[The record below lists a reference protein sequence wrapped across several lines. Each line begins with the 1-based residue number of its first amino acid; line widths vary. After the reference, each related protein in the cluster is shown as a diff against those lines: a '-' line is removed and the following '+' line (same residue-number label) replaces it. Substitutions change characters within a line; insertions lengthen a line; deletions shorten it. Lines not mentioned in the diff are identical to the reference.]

1 VRVVI
6 AEDSVLLRAAA
17 ARLLAEAGVEVVGEA
32 GDGEELVRKVLAHRP
47 DVAIV
52 DIRMPPA
59 QLDEGLRAARLIRA
73 RMPEVGLLL
82 LSQHVEE
89 RYATELVEYGADGV
103 GYLLKDRV
111 TDIAHFVD
119 AVHQVAERRSV
130 LDPEVVAHMVGRRR
144 RDHALDGLDDREREV
159 LARMAEGATNRAI
172 ARRMYLSERAV
183 ERSVTTIF
191 DVLDLAASRDVHR
204 RVLAVLA
211 YLRAA

>member
-6 AEDSVLLRAAA
+6 AEDSMLLRAAA

-172 ARRMYLSERAV
+172 ASRMYLSERAV

>member
-103 GYLLKDRV
+103 GYLLKDRL

-172 ARRMYLSERAV
+172 ASRMYLSERAV

>member
-103 GYLLKDRV
+103 GYLRKDRV

>member
-6 AEDSVLLRAAA
+6 AEDSMLLRAAA